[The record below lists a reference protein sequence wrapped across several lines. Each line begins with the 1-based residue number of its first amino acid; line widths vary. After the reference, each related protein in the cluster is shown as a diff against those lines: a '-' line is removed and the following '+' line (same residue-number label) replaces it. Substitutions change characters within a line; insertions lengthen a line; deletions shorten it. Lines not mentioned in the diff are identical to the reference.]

1 MANADQAFGFRAV
14 QNGSGGTPGR
24 LNEYPIA
31 TAYATALGDGDL
43 VTLLADGSVGLAS
56 ASTFILGIFK
66 GVRYTASDGS
76 TVFRKNWI
84 ASTAEKSGT
93 TIWAS
98 VEDNPTA
105 VYEVQADTSTTQ
117 ASVGQFADL
126 VASAVDA
133 NGNST
138 MSVVHGSSE
147 DQFMITK
154 VITTKPVRNAAGN
167 PDMSTTGTYAI
178 VHVRPL
184 MHQFSGNTAQEVAE
198 I

>member
-1 MANADQAFGFRAV
+1 MANADLASGFKVV
-14 QNGSGGTPGR
+14 QNGSGGIPGR

-31 TAYATALGDGDL
+31 TTYGTSLGDGDMVKL
-43 VTLLADGSVGLAS
+43 IADGSIALAG
-56 ASTFILGIFK
+56 ATDPYIGVFK
-66 GVRYTASDGS
+66 GVKYVASDGS

-93 TIWAS
+93 TILALVADDPS
-98 VEDNPTA
+98 A
-105 VYEVQADTSTTQ
+105 VYEVVADTSTTQ
-117 ASVGQFADL
+117 ASVGQFANL

-138 MSVVHGSSE
+138 MSVVHGGSE
-147 DQFMITK
+147 VQFMITK
-154 VITTKPVRNAAGN
+154 LILGKPVRNAAGN
-167 PDMSTTGTYAI
+167 QDVSTTGTYSI

-184 MHQFSGNTAQEVAE
+184 MHQLGANSASELSE